1 MIEDTSHMDA
11 AILLALGERNRLRI
25 VELLNLAPRSVGE
38 IADKLGLRQPQ
49 ATKHLQ
55 SLERAGIV
63 TMRPLGQRRIYAL
76 RRERFSELQEWLESL
91 SQAHRSEAVLE
102 EYSKAIKA
110 EHALARNNPDW
121 AVGRTLK
128 FTREVAAPPA
138 AVWAHWT
145 SANLVRRWWSPEH
158 FEVVKSAVNGVVGG
172 RIEIVMQE
180 GDGTR
185 HTSRGRFI
193 ELTPREH
200 LRFELGP
207 LAPDGA
213 QILSAVHDLRLYH
226 QGKRTKLTL
235 RIRVT
240 RASSEAVP
248 ALAGMRLGWE
258 QLLDKLEQELE
269 DASPSQRRIPNASR
283 RARSGRS
290 AVRRSS

>member
-1 MIEDTSHMDA
+1 MDV

-63 TMRPLGQRRIYAL
+63 TMQPLGQRRIYAL
-76 RRERFSELQEWLESL
+76 RRKRFRELREWLESL
-91 SQAHRSEAVLE
+91 SPPHRSEAVLE
-102 EYSKAIKA
+102 EYSRAIKA
-110 EHALARNNPDW
+110 ERALARNNPLW

-128 FTREVAAPPA
+128 FTRAVAAPPD
-138 AVWAHWT
+138 AVWAYWT

-158 FEVVKSAVNGVVGG
+158 FDVVKSSVNAAVGG

-193 ELTPREH
+193 DLTPREH

-213 QILSAVHDLRLYH
+213 QILSAVHDLRLNY

-235 RIRVT
+235 TIRVT
-240 RASSEAVP
+240 SASPGAVP

-258 QLLDKLEQELE
+258 QLLDKLEQALE
-269 DASPSQRRIPNASR
+269 GHSPSQGKIPKAT
-283 RARSGRS
+283 
-290 AVRRSS
+290 RRSR